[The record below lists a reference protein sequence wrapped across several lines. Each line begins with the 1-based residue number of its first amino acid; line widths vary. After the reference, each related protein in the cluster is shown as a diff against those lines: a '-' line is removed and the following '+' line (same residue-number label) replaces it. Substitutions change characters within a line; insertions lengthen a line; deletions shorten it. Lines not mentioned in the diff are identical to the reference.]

1 GNHGHVKRTQGLN
14 NVCRISESNRRT
26 DCSDTSR
33 YRRQFNRLT
42 GSEWYDGSGAGRT
55 RRTWFP
61 LNSLNALF
69 TLLSLDPLRALFSWG
84 TLDAWFTLLSL
95 DPLWALFSCRTL
107 DALNSLRS
115 DGTLRSGY
123 RKRNP
128 VRPIKIVKSFA
139 SIGLEDQQ
147 SRSRRGNRIP
157 LRFRHS
163 WYQDPFVRTRYFEL
177 GTRIR

>member
-1 GNHGHVKRTQGLN
+1 RTQGLN

-69 TLLSLDPLRALFSWG
+69 TLLSLDPLLALFSWGTLDALFTLFSLNAWFALLSLDPLWALFSCG

-95 DPLWALFSCRTL
+95 DPLWA
-107 DALNSLRS
+107 
-115 DGTLRSGY
+115 
-123 RKRNP
+123 
-128 VRPIKIVKSFA
+128 
-139 SIGLEDQQ
+139 
-147 SRSRRGNRIP
+147 
-157 LRFRHS
+157 
-163 WYQDPFVRTRYFEL
+163 
-177 GTRIR
+177 

>member
-1 GNHGHVKRTQGLN
+1 
-14 NVCRISESNRRT
+14 
-26 DCSDTSR
+26 
-33 YRRQFNRLT
+33 
-42 GSEWYDGSGAGRT
+42 GSERYDGSGAGRT

-69 TLLSLDPLRALFSWG
+69 TLLSLDPLPTLFSWG
-84 TLDAWFTLLSL
+84 TLDALFTLVSLYAWFTLLSL
-95 DPLWALFSCRTL
+95 DPLWALFSCGTLDAWFTLFSLDPLWALFSCGTL

-128 VRPIKIVKSFA
+128 VCPIKIVKSFA

-147 SRSRRGNRIP
+147 SRSRRGNR
-157 LRFRHS
+157 
-163 WYQDPFVRTRYFEL
+163 
-177 GTRIR
+177 